1 MNYWVATCC
10 FRTKYKKLIKKSQSS
25 LGKELDL
32 RKFIYRQ
39 RLFVTSMIGLLSGR
53 QSFFVDKMSQM
64 MIRESSNLDET
75 SDDAELSDWGNDDMH
90 YVKRMFESSNKVD
103 QRFIEMY
110 KVRKAH
116 ELGIHIGF

>member
-1 MNYWVATCC
+1 M
-10 FRTKYKKLIKKSQSS
+10 
-25 LGKELDL
+25 GKELDL

-75 SDDAELSDWGNDDMH
+75 SSNGELSDWGKDDMH

-103 QRFIEMY
+103 QRLIDMY